1 MRAGTGYDKE
11 DLMEEKINLR
21 LKRRQELIRKIMID
35 KRIPNAHQKEQKKIH
50 DFFSPEVK
58 EAQLEDPVEK
68 GKLDLPPWKKV

>member
-50 DFFSPEVK
+50 D
-58 EAQLEDPVEK
+58 
-68 GKLDLPPWKKV
+68 